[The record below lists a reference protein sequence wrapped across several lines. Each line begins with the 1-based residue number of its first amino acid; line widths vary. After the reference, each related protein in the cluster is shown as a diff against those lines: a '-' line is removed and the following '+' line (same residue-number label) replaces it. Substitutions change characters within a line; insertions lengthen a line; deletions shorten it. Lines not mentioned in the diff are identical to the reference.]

1 MFHTVI
7 GETLAQQ
14 KANEDMSTR
23 ARILEATV
31 RLLYSAQTPE
41 LTTRRIAAEAQ
52 VNVAAINYHFRSK
65 DELMD
70 EAVQAATA
78 AAFDK
83 GMQMLRAPGK
93 PPLDRLREYL
103 FGYSTGLV
111 RFPWVTRAAWMGLYL
126 KEGGDTFYGR
136 FMKAMLDLVGQVIE
150 EIHGLRDEDSAAPD
164 RPAGGTDGTRTAL
177 MVLSCVIFPFLV
189 SNTLRDAG
197 AIDYTNDEARRR
209 YIDTTLARL
218 VGETGR
224 RP

>member
-1 MFHTVI
+1 LEERLT
-7 GETLAQQ
+7 Q
-14 KANEDMSTR
+14 KQSDDLTTR

-31 RLLYSAQTPE
+31 RLLYSGQLPE

-52 VNVAAINYHFRSK
+52 VNVAAINYYFRSK

-78 AAFDK
+78 AAFDR

-111 RFPWVTRAAWMGLYL
+111 KFPWVTRAAWTGLYL

-136 FMKAMLDLVGQVIE
+136 FMRAMLDLVRQVIE
-150 EIHGLRDEDSAAPD
+150 EIRGLRDEDSAAPG
-164 RPAGGTDGTRTAL
+164 RPGGSGASGTGSTTAAL

-197 AIDYTNDEARRR
+197 AIDYTDDEARRR

-218 VGETGR
+218 VGDR
-224 RP
+224 REEN